1 MKIHAHKLLIALN
14 LILASQFVFAA
25 DVSMTERSFRIS
37 GEIVAGDYQKFLK
50 LANQKIGARVILS
63 SPGGDLN
70 EAVKIAELVSRL
82 NINTE
87 VPKGEI
93 CASACFFIWINGE
106 RRVARKINSNSDK
119 VSLGLH
125 RPYLSNP
132 TVERN
137 STENQINVQRRTI
150 AYLEGKL
157 IPRRLIDI
165 MMARPSNDIY
175 WMTETDLS
183 ELGEYPSHIE
193 ELYIAKC
200 KYDRAYD
207 DKWFDLMNQ
216 NKYAEAEA
224 LEKKQTAV
232 EDCSIDVHI
241 ERLIRARQAFLS
253 QRK

>member
-1 MKIHAHKLLIALN
+1 MKSYAYKLLTAIN
-14 LILASQFVFAA
+14 LIVASQLGFAA
-25 DVSMTERSFRIS
+25 DVTMTDRSFRIS
-37 GEIVAGDYQKFLK
+37 GQIVAGDYQKFVK
-50 LANQKIGARVILS
+50 LANQKLGARVILS

-70 EAVKIAELVSRL
+70 ESIKIAELVSRL
-82 NINTE
+82 NLNTE

-106 RRVARKINSNSDK
+106 RRVARKINPNSDK

-132 TVERN
+132 TSERS

-175 WMTETDLS
+175 WMTESDLY

-193 ELYIAKC
+193 EPYIAKC

-207 DKWFDLMNQ
+207 EKWINLMSQDKF
-216 NKYAEAEA
+216 AEAVNI
-224 LEKKQTAV
+224 EKKKALV
-232 EDCSIDVHI
+232 EDCSMDVHI
-241 ERLIRARQAFLS
+241 ERLVSARQAFLN
-253 QRK
+253 QKK